1 LSKTIEHQGN
11 PLDLQGLVEFIQRKR
26 TRGCTMKELI
36 KLYSVKLQTGY
47 ITDAEIEQYEELI
60 QLYMVGMKRRLQGVN
75 NDNR

>member
-1 LSKTIEHQGN
+1 MSSSKGN
-11 PLDLQGLVEFIQRKR
+11 EEDDAP
-26 TRGCTMKELI
+26 MKELI

-60 QLYMVGMKRRLQGVN
+60 QLYMVGMKRRLQGAN